1 MVVVKNKLLVRCL
14 RPGSDVSVDWVFR
27 RMKDARDLEEETQRR
42 RCCNS
47 RSCLGRTRLCRSMGR
62 QIAANIGRS
71 IVLGSGCLGDFS
83 AVNSATICVRFFTCS
98 FRSSMTSMK
107 SV

>member
-62 QIAANIGRS
+62 QIAAQLIM
-71 IVLGSGCLGDFS
+71 GSLLFWAPVVWEIS
-83 AVNSATICVRFFTCS
+83 AQSTRRQSA
-98 FRSSMTSMK
+98 
-107 SV
+107 